1 MGNRHRAYYIQW
13 LRDNR
18 QGIQYGAVLVGAIW
32 LCTLGLWVWGIL
44 VLVVFLPLITPPPS
58 AD

>member
-18 QGIQYGAVLVGAIW
+18 QGIQYGAVLVGAVW
-32 LCTLGLWVWGIL
+32 LLQLGLWAWSI
-44 VLVVFLPLITPPPS
+44 VLVVCLLPIPTPPPS